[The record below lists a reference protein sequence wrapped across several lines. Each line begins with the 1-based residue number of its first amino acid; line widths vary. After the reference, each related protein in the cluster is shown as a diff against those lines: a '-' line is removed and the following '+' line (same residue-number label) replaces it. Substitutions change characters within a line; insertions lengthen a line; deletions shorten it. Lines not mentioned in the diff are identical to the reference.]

1 MRRTS
6 SLSIHD
12 LIRSHEF
19 GRLIEGSDRSVVS
32 KLGFGKSSDESEFPE
47 GRNQDLNYMLQRN
60 LTRFVSH
67 VAMRDGEVLVRF
79 RPHWREVLGW
89 LEDGLLDCFGMIWSS
104 VRP

>member
-19 GRLIEGSDRSVVS
+19 DRLIEGSDRSVVS
-32 KLGFGKSSDESEFPE
+32 KLGFGKSV
-47 GRNQDLNYMLQRN
+47 
-60 LTRFVSH
+60 TRFVSH